1 MEERKGI
8 IIIIIILIIFSSKL
22 FDIVWD
28 ICKTLVC
35 LIIIIYIIKY
45 FNPALIEKIF
55 KNKDTL
61 PSNKEITY
69 NETIYRNNKN
79 NRNNRNLD
87 NINRIGNRKLS
98 L

>member
-22 FDIVWD
+22 FNIVWD
-28 ICKTLVC
+28 VFKC
-35 LIIIIYIIKY
+35 LAYIIIIIYIIKY
-45 FNPALIEKIF
+45 FNPTLIENSM
-55 KNKDTL
+55 KNKDIL

-69 NETIYRNNKN
+69 NETINKNNKN
-79 NRNNRNLD
+79 NRNLD
-87 NINRIGNRKLS
+87 NTNRIGNRKLS

>member
-28 ICKTLVC
+28 VCKYLVC

-45 FNPALIEKIF
+45 FNPTLIENSM
-55 KNKDTL
+55 KNKDIL

-69 NETIYRNNKN
+69 NEIINKNNKN
-79 NRNNRNLD
+79 NRNLD
-87 NINRIGNRKLS
+87 NTNRIGNRKLS